1 MPMTFITSVL
11 AELVNKRPV
20 FHSEADFQHA
30 LSWEIHKRWERCS
43 MRLEFK
49 PPYLDNRVYLD
60 IWATDKE
67 VILAIELKYKTR
79 RLRVE
84 IGNEPFD
91 LLDQSAQDTG
101 RYDFLKDIQRL
112 EQIVSGRSDIV
123 SYAIFLTNDSA
134 YWRLPRDS
142 QTVDASFRIH
152 QGRILTGELRWG
164 SGASKGTMKTREE
177 PIFIKGVYNLNWQ
190 IYSNPSEEPYGK
202 FRYLLVE
209 VRSGYGV

>member
-1 MPMTFITSVL
+1 MTFITSVL
-11 AELVNKRPV
+11 AELANKRPV
-20 FHSEADFQHA
+20 FHSEKDFQHTLA
-30 LSWEIHKRWERCS
+30 WEIHQRWERCS
-43 MRLEFK
+43 IRMEFK
-49 PPYLDNRVYLD
+49 PPYLVSRVYLD
-60 IWATDKE
+60 IWAADKDA
-67 VILAIELKYKTR
+67 ILPIELKYKTR
-79 RLRVE
+79 RLRVK

-134 YWRLPRDS
+134 YWRPPRDS

-152 QGRILTGELRWG
+152 QGRILAGELRWG

-177 PIFIKGVYNLNWQ
+177 PIFIKGVYNLDWQ
-190 IYSNPSEEPYGK
+190 NYSNPSEEPYGK
-202 FRYLLVE
+202 FKYLLVE
-209 VRSGYGV
+209 VSSGHGV